1 MTARVLIVD
10 DVPANLKLLDVK
22 LTAEY
27 FDVLKA
33 SSGMEALEAAKE
45 QQPDIILLDVMMP
58 GMDGFEVCRRL
69 KAMPETEH
77 IPVVMVTALDQP
89 KDRVQGLEAGAD
101 DFLTK
106 PLNDLALFARVRS
119 LVRLKMV
126 TDELRMREATGQRI
140 GALGTKEGDAVLMSA
155 PGRILVIDDRPTS
168 LKRIAE
174 TLADNHNVT
183 VADTQEEL
191 LQLAASGD
199 FDLHI
204 ISLTLQ
210 EFDGLRLC
218 SQLRSLEATRQ
229 TPILVIVEEGDTA
242 RLVRALDMGVND
254 YLVRPVERN
263 EMVAR
268 ARSQLRRK
276 RYQDYL
282 RDKVQ
287 QGLEL
292 AITDGLTGLYN
303 RRYMEGH
310 LATLVEEAANTG
322 KPVSLLIFD
331 IDHFKPVNDTYGHA
345 AGDAVLRQF
354 ADRIAGNVRGVDLAC
369 RLGGEEF
376 VVVMPDT
383 DINYATTV
391 AERLRQCIAAR
402 PFVIDD
408 NGRELDVT
416 VSIGIAMTK
425 GPQDSVS
432 KLLERADQ
440 GLYRAKRDGRNRVA
454 TEAA

>member
-10 DVPANLKLLDVK
+10 DVPANLKLLDAK

-33 SSGMEALEAAKE
+33 SSGPEAIEIATR

-69 KAMPETEH
+69 KSASGTEH
-77 IPVVMVTALDQP
+77 IPIIMVTALDQP

-106 PLNDLALFARVRS
+106 PVNDLALFARVKS

-140 GALGTKEGDAVLMSA
+140 GALMGQNAERVLLAA
-155 PGRILVIDDRPTS
+155 PGRILAIDDRPTS
-168 LKRIAE
+168 LRRITE
-174 TLADNHNVT
+174 TLSLEHSVT
-183 VADTQEEL
+183 VAETPDEM
-191 LQLAASGD
+191 LQLANMGD
-199 FDLHI
+199 YDLLI
-204 ISLTLQ
+204 VSLCLQ
-210 EFDGLRLC
+210 DFDGLRLC

-229 TPILVIVEEGDTA
+229 TPILAIVEEGDTP

-254 YLVRPVERN
+254 YLVRPIERH
-263 EMVAR
+263 ELVAR
-268 ARSQLRRK
+268 CRSQLRRK

-282 RDKVQ
+282 RDKFQ

-292 AITDGLTGLYN
+292 AVTDSLTGLYN

-310 LATLVEEAANTG
+310 LDTLVEEGASAG

-331 IDHFKPVNDTYGHA
+331 IDYFKAVNDTHGHP
-345 AGDAVLRQF
+345 AGDTVLKEF
-354 ADRIAGNVRGVDLAC
+354 ARRISQNVRGVDLAC

-383 DINYATTV
+383 DLAYALMV
-391 AERLRQCIAAR
+391 AERLRQRIAEA
-402 PFVIDD
+402 PFRVNDTTSLSI
-408 NGRELDVT
+408 T
-416 VSIGIAMTK
+416 VSIGIAVTE
-425 GPQDSVS
+425 GPSDSAP
-432 KLLERADQ
+432 KLLERADHA
-440 GLYRAKRDGRNRVA
+440 LYRAKRDGRNRVVA
-454 TEAA
+454 EAA

>member
-1 MTARVLIVD
+1 VTARVLIVD
-10 DVPANLKLLDVK
+10 DVPANLKLLDAK

-27 FDVLKA
+27 FDVFKA
-33 SSGMEALEAAKE
+33 SSGPEALEAAKE

-69 KAMPETEH
+69 KSMPETEH

-89 KDRVQGLEAGAD
+89 RDRVQGLEAGAD

-140 GALGTKEGDAVLMSA
+140 GALSASGDNFLMGE

-168 LKRIAE
+168 LKRITE
-174 TLADNHNVT
+174 TLANEHHVT
-183 VADTQEEL
+183 VAETQEEL
-191 LQLAASGD
+191 VRLASSGD

-204 ISLTLQ
+204 VSLTLQ
-210 EFDGLRLC
+210 EYDGLRLC
-218 SQLRSLEATRQ
+218 SQLRSIEATRQ
-229 TPILVIVEEGDTA
+229 TPILAIVEEGDTS

-254 YLVRPVERN
+254 YLVRPIERN
-263 EMVAR
+263 ELVAR

-282 RDKVQ
+282 RDKFQ

-310 LATLVEEAANTG
+310 LATLVEDAANTG
-322 KPVSLLIFD
+322 KSVALLIFD
-331 IDHFKPVNDTYGHA
+331 IDYFKAVNDTYGHA
-345 AGDAVLRQF
+345 AGDMVLKEF
-354 ADRIAGNVRGVDLAC
+354 AERISGNVRSVDLAC

-383 DINYATTV
+383 DLAFAMTI
-391 AERLRQCIAAR
+391 AERLRQCVAAK
-402 PFVIDD
+402 PFRLDET
-408 NGRELDVT
+408 GRTLDVT
-416 VSIGIAMTK
+416 VSVGIGVTH
-425 GPQDSVS
+425 GPHDTVA

-440 GLYRAKRDGRNRVA
+440 GLYRAKRDGRNRVVA
-454 TEAA
+454 EAA

>member
-10 DVPANLKLLDVK
+10 DVPANLKLLDAK

-27 FDVLKA
+27 FDVFKA
-33 SSGMEALEAAKE
+33 SSGPEALTAAKE

-69 KAMPETEH
+69 KAAPETVH

-89 KDRVQGLEAGAD
+89 ADRVQGLEAGAD

-106 PLNDLALFARVRS
+106 PLNDLALFARVKS

-140 GALGTKEGDAVLMSA
+140 GALTAGGDNFLMKE

-168 LKRIAE
+168 LRRITE
-174 TLADNHNVT
+174 TLSSEHMLT
-183 VADTQEEL
+183 VAESQDEL
-191 LQLAASGD
+191 LELAAQGN
-199 FDLHI
+199 FDLLVV
-204 ISLTLQ
+204 SLTLQ

-229 TPILVIVEEGDTA
+229 TPILAIVEEGDTA

-254 YLVRPVERN
+254 YLVRPMERN
-263 EMVAR
+263 ELVAR
-268 ARSQLRRK
+268 CRSQLRRK

-282 RDKVQ
+282 RDKFQ

-292 AITDGLTGLYN
+292 AVTDGLTGLYN

-310 LATLVEEAANTG
+310 LSTLVADSARSG
-322 KPVSLLIFD
+322 KPVALLIFD
-331 IDHFKPVNDTYGHA
+331 IDYFKPVNDTYGHA
-345 AGDAVLRQF
+345 AGDAVLKQF
-354 ADRIAGNVRGVDLAC
+354 ATRITHNVRGIDLTC

-383 DINYATTV
+383 DLAYAMMV
-391 AERLRQCIAAR
+391 AERLRQSIASQ
-402 PFVIDD
+402 PFTL
-408 NGRELDVT
+408 NEEGQTLDIT
-416 VSIGIAMTK
+416 VSIGIAMTE
-425 GPQDSVS
+425 GAQDTAS

-440 GLYRAKRDGRNRVA
+440 GLYRAKRDGRNRVVA
-454 TEAA
+454 EAA

>member
-1 MTARVLIVD
+1 MTARVLVVD
-10 DVPANLKLLDVK
+10 DVPANLKLLDAK

-33 SSGMEALEAAKE
+33 SSGIEALEIVKE
-45 QQPDIILLDVMMP
+45 QPPDIILLDVMMP

-77 IPVVMVTALDQP
+77 IPVIMVTALDQP

-140 GALGTKEGDAVLMSA
+140 GALGTKEGDSILLSE
-155 PGRILVIDDRPTS
+155 PGRTLVMDDRPTS
-168 LKRIAE
+168 LKRITE
-174 TLADNHNVT
+174 TLSENHHVT
-183 VADTQEEL
+183 VAESQQELIEL
-191 LQLAASGD
+191 AGAGD
-199 FDLHI
+199 FDFI
-204 ISLTLQ
+204 VVSLTLQ
-210 EFDGLRLC
+210 EYDGLRLC

-229 TPILVIVEEGDTA
+229 TPILAIVEEGDTP

-254 YLVRPVERN
+254 YLVRPIERN
-263 EMVAR
+263 ELVAR

-282 RDKVQ
+282 RDKFQ

-331 IDHFKPVNDTYGHA
+331 IDHFKSVNDTYGHA
-345 AGDAVLRQF
+345 AGDAVLKQF
-354 ADRIAGNVRGVDLAC
+354 ADRIAKNVRGIDLAC

-383 DINYATTV
+383 DIGYATSV
-391 AERLRQCIAAR
+391 AERLRQCIAAK
-402 PFVIDD
+402 PFRIDEE
-408 NGRELDVT
+408 GRMLDVT
-416 VSIGIAMTK
+416 VSIGIAMTN
-425 GPQDSVS
+425 GPKDTVAR
-432 KLLERADQ
+432 LLERADQ
-440 GLYRAKRDGRNRVA
+440 GLYRAKREGRNRVA

>member
-10 DVPANLKLLDVK
+10 DVPANLKLLDAK

-33 SSGMEALEAAKE
+33 SSGPEALEIAKE

-69 KAMPETEH
+69 KDMPETEH

-89 KDRVQGLEAGAD
+89 KDRVQGLESGAD

-140 GALGTKEGDAVLMSA
+140 GALSAKGGDNFLMSE
-155 PGRILVIDDRPTS
+155 PGRILAIDDRPTS
-168 LKRIAE
+168 LKRITE
-174 TLADNHNVT
+174 TLAGEHMVT
-183 VADTQEEL
+183 VAETQDEL
-191 LQLAASGD
+191 MQLAQSGN

-204 ISLTLQ
+204 VSLTLQ
-210 EFDGLRLC
+210 EYDGLRLC

-229 TPILVIVEEGDTA
+229 TPILVIVEDGDTG

-263 EMVAR
+263 ELVAR

-282 RDKVQ
+282 RDKFQ

-292 AITDGLTGLYN
+292 AITDGLTGLHN

-310 LATLVEEAANTG
+310 LATLVTDAANTG

-345 AGDAVLRQF
+345 AGDAVLKQF
-354 ADRIAGNVRGVDLAC
+354 ADRIANNVRGVDLAC

-383 DINYATTV
+383 DIEYATSV
-391 AERLRQCIAAR
+391 AERLRQCIAAK
-402 PFVIDD
+402 PFLLDD
-408 NGRELDVT
+408 GGRELDVT
-416 VSIGIAMTK
+416 VSIGIAVTS
-425 GPQDSVS
+425 GPNDTVA
-432 KLLERADQ
+432 KLMERADQ

-454 TEAA
+454 AEAA

>member
-10 DVPANLKLLDVK
+10 DVPANLKLLDAK

-27 FDVLKA
+27 FDVFKA
-33 SSGMEALEAAKE
+33 SSGPEALEAAKE

-69 KAMPETEH
+69 KSMPETEH

-140 GALGTKEGDAVLMSA
+140 GALTASGDNFLMGE

-168 LKRIAE
+168 LKRITE
-174 TLADNHNVT
+174 TLANEHHVT
-183 VADTQEEL
+183 VAETQEEL
-191 LQLAASGD
+191 VRLASSGD

-204 ISLTLQ
+204 VSLTLQ
-210 EFDGLRLC
+210 EYDGLRLC
-218 SQLRSLEATRQ
+218 SQLRSIEATRQ
-229 TPILVIVEEGDTA
+229 TPILAIVEEGDTS

-254 YLVRPVERN
+254 YLVRPIERN
-263 EMVAR
+263 ELVAR

-282 RDKVQ
+282 RDKFQ

-310 LATLVEEAANTG
+310 LATLVEDAANTG
-322 KPVSLLIFD
+322 KSVALLIFD
-331 IDHFKPVNDTYGHA
+331 IDYFKAVNDTYGHA
-345 AGDAVLRQF
+345 AGDMVLKEF
-354 ADRIAGNVRGVDLAC
+354 AERISGNVRSVDLAC

-383 DINYATTV
+383 DLAYAMTI
-391 AERLRQCIAAR
+391 AERLRQCVAAK
-402 PFVIDD
+402 PFRLDET
-408 NGRELDVT
+408 GRTLDVT
-416 VSIGIAMTK
+416 VSIGIGVTH
-425 GPQDSVS
+425 GPHDTVA

-440 GLYRAKRDGRNRVA
+440 GLYRAKRDGRNRVVA
-454 TEAA
+454 EAA

>member
-10 DVPANLKLLDVK
+10 DIPANLKLLDAK

-33 SSGMEALEAAKE
+33 ASGPEALEIALK

-77 IPVVMVTALDQP
+77 IPVIMVTALDQP

-106 PLNDLALFARVRS
+106 PLNDMALFARVKS

-126 TDELRMREATGQRI
+126 TDELRMREATGHRI
-140 GALGTKEGDAVLMSA
+140 GALVGQPAEKMLLAE
-155 PGRILVIDDRPTS
+155 PGRILVIDDRQAT
-168 LKRIAE
+168 LKRISE
-174 TLADNHNVT
+174 TLSIEHSVT
-183 VADTQEEL
+183 IVEHPEEM
-191 LQLAASGD
+191 LQLSNMGD
-199 FDLHI
+199 FDLMI
-204 ISLTLQ
+204 VSLNLKDY
-210 EFDGLRLC
+210 DGLRLC

-229 TPILVIVEEGDTA
+229 TPILALVEEDDTP

-254 YLVRPVERN
+254 YLVRPIERN
-263 EMVAR
+263 ELVAR
-268 ARSQLRRK
+268 CRTQLRRK
-276 RYQDYL
+276 RYQAFL
-282 RDKVQ
+282 RDKFQ

-303 RRYMEGH
+303 RRYMESH
-310 LATLVEEAANTG
+310 LGSLLEEGANTG
-322 KPVSLLIFD
+322 KSVSLLIFD
-331 IDHFKPVNDTYGHA
+331 IDYFKSVNDTYGHA
-345 AGDAVLRQF
+345 AGDAVLREF
-354 ADRIAGNVRGVDLAC
+354 AARISQNVRGVDMAC

-383 DINYATTV
+383 DVAYAFMV
-391 AERLRQCIAAR
+391 AERLRQR
-402 PFVIDD
+402 VGEEPFDVGD
-408 NGRELDVT
+408 GRTINVT
-416 VSIGIAMTK
+416 VSIGIGVTE
-425 GPQDSVS
+425 GPNDAPSD
-432 KLLERADQ
+432 LLERADHA
-440 GLYRAKRDGRNRVA
+440 LYRAKRDGRNRVVA
-454 TEAA
+454 EAA